1 MITTLYHVMS
11 IQEPSA
17 LLFTILFTG
26 IQLLPIS
33 VVAHE
38 QQPPDSMTAETT
50 SLPLVSFFDATSKF

>member
-1 MITTLYHVMS
+1 MS

-26 IQLLPIS
+26 IQFLPIS